1 MLGLSGACKGKN
13 KKRKSSFF
21 EGKQPLRASA
31 AGTFL
36 VGRFGPGQLRWSSSA
51 TGRVTP
57 VLTFSDTA
65 SASARPEI
73 AERRRSAFG
82 YRHFEIASNVVRR
95 TEAV

>member
-1 MLGLSGACKGKN
+1 MLGLSEASKGKN

-21 EGKQPLRASA
+21 EAKQPLRASA
-31 AGTFL
+31 AGIFL

-65 SASARPEI
+65 SARTEI
-73 AERRRSAFG
+73 AENGRSVQEQRKLRACSG
-82 YRHFEIASNVVRR
+82 GRAI
-95 TEAV
+95 